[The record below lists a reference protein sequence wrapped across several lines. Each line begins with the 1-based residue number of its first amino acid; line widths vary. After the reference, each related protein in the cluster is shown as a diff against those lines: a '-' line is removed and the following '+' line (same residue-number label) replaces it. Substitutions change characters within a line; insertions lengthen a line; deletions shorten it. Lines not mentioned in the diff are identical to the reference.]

1 LRSALMAVLSR
12 VSLAAL
18 PCRIMRMGA
27 TPFDP
32 SVQVGLGWNLLL
44 AAPLYFIIRQGQPRR
59 PSCRQ
64 TGVGARSDLP
74 NDWTYPSTI
83 RVFALW
89 KHSGGGAL
97 LPWNGQDIVAAQTS
111 PLEVAFIAVQQA

>member
-1 LRSALMAVLSR
+1 
-12 VSLAAL
+12 
-18 PCRIMRMGA
+18 
-27 TPFDP
+27 
-32 SVQVGLGWNLLL
+32 LGWNLLL

-111 PLEVAFIAVQQA
+111 PLEVAFIAVQQAWLLDFRNGSCVDLAPCRPCRNCPDRQVSEAVECP